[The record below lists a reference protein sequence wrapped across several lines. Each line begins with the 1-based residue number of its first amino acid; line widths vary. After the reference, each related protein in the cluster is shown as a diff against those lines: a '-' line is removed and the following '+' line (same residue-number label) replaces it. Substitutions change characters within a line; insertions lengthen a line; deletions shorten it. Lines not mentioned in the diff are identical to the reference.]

1 MKVMALHELAMA
13 EAPADAVEDAMDAED
28 PKSAL
33 VELLLRQR
41 DAASG
46 SAVGSAAPEAAE
58 LAARLRSG
66 DAAQRERAYAALQ
79 TAAEGAPPAGPP
91 REEVVALLAA
101 LASPMCELLG
111 ADAEDV
117 RSEEFRR
124 VSLVLCQMIAVE
136 PVAMMIEV
144 SMKEDQPSWWTAL
157 TAENSVVS
165 VARRK
170 DVSELTVEDALNCA
184 AQAAPWMHGTHA
196 QSGFDPILEGSPWSS
211 IETVMVHVLQDE
223 WWGPKFPRPS
233 SLDQAAVN
241 ERLALLLMDVLRQP
255 KGEGPERGAV
265 PDENIWF
272 MVMLCMQDWPTVGLA
287 CWEAGVLDLAL
298 ASWREHSPIDF
309 ISGART
315 YEALMV
321 GMPIKEAIEGVQA
334 CGRDISA
341 ALVDSGWVDCC
352 ISAMR
357 AFELQG
363 NTDGM
368 SPNITP
374 AILWPLIIVE
384 GEAYDRVNELIRA
397 AVSTLVFVLENDV
410 AWCTA
415 MNYSS
420 APFACMVRNRRQASC
435 HSCKARMFLEGDKN
449 VSRNLLADHIRLP
462 RSWPMRLA
470 AKSLATSQ
478 SPKTTSIGF

>member
-1 MKVMALHELAMA
+1 MSSSASLRGMKVMALYELAMA

-41 DAASG
+41 DAAAG
-46 SAVGSAAPEAAE
+46 SAVGSSAEAAPEAAE
-58 LAARLRSG
+58 LAALLRSG

-79 TAAEGAPPAGPP
+79 AAVEGAPPAGPP
-91 REEVVALLAA
+91 REKTVALLAA
-101 LASPMCELLG
+101 LVSPMCELLG

-124 VSLVLCQMIAVE
+124 VSRVLCQMIAVE

-211 IETVMVHVLQDE
+211 IETVMAHVLQDE

-298 ASWREHSPIDF
+298 ASWREHSPIDY

-384 GEAYDRVNELIRA
+384 GEAYDRVNELIRG

-410 AWCTA
+410 AWCMA
-415 MNYSS
+415 LNYSS
-420 APFACMVRNRRQASC
+420 APFACMVSNRPQASLI
-435 HSCKARMFLEGDKN
+435 SA
-449 VSRNLLADHIRLP
+449 
-462 RSWPMRLA
+462 
-470 AKSLATSQ
+470 
-478 SPKTTSIGF
+478 